1 MSRAAAANEL
11 AEPERTILETLRE
24 SEDAIERRV
33 ELADVIDE
41 SYPPVE
47 RALQER
53 DLLKEVGKVGTHND
67 AGERVVYRRLSLTE
81 EGERV
86 LSWTGRDE
94 SAEQDPVEPRTRPK
108 RREPWHKRAE
118 WTALSEQVNRL
129 VEETQSVAFDSDDE
143 EIAVTLDR
151 DGREATI
158 SFNKVAWFNTGHR
171 KFHEEFH
178 AAFNERN
185 PIDEREFGILQAR
198 WVDMAEAAVEDDDLT
213 AKERA
218 KQYLAGPGSDDSV
231 RQAAEQLGV
240 SVGTVQSAKQEL
252 NSDE

>member
-1 MSRAAAANEL
+1 MSTAQSFQDIEEPQRA
-11 AEPERTILETLRE
+11 ILEALE
-24 SEDAIERRV
+24 SAEKNIIRRV
-33 ELADVIDE
+33 DLADVVE
-41 SYPPVE
+41 EAYPPHE
-47 RALQER
+47 RSLIEK
-53 DLLKEVGKVGTHND
+53 DLIEEVGKASTHN
-67 AGERVVYRRLSLTE
+67 AEGERVVYRRLSLTE
-81 EGERV
+81 DGERI
-86 LSWTGRDE
+86 LTWGSRE
-94 SAEQDPVEPRTRPK
+94 SDPEAEPDPVEPKTRRAK
-108 RREPWHKRAE
+108 RRPWHKRAE
-118 WTALSEQVNRL
+118 WTDLSEQVTRL
-129 VEETQSVAFDSDDE
+129 VEETQSVAFDTDAE
-143 EIAVTLDR
+143 EIVVTLDR

-240 SVGTVQSAKQEL
+240 SVGTVQSAKQ
-252 NSDE
+252 D